1 MDPKLEP
8 SDQDISQFKE
18 GPINLEIKTDPLDLM
33 EVGDQSI
40 DLDFF
45 KVSARSLYKTYF

>member
-18 GPINLEIKTDPLDLM
+18 DLINPEIKTDPLDLM
-33 EVGDQSI
+33 EAGDQSI
-40 DLDFF
+40 DSDFF
-45 KVSARSLYKTYF
+45 KVSARSLSKPYF